1 MASEPLYGKG
11 VLAGRFCGG
20 SVHLVSIFVVV
31 LVEEIC
37 RPVALG
43 YVREIIVLRG
53 IPGERREYH
62 HRWLRRAKEGDI
74 GEDKPFPFSSSFFL
88 SVSSP
93 GEEQPSLY
101 PL

>member
-62 HRWLRRAKEGDI
+62 HRWLRRAEGI
-74 GEDKPFPFSSSFFL
+74 SERTNHFLFLLLFSFL
-88 SVSSP
+88 
-93 GEEQPSLY
+93 
-101 PL
+101 